1 MRLLPILTSR
11 AAAAAL
17 TLQFLPSSASAQQPT
32 ALPAITV
39 QGATLETGRIPGP
52 RSTAA
57 PPLSPQAASDATA
70 GTDATALGVPIETI
84 GNAVTVIT
92 GEDLRRQQV
101 RSAADALR
109 GLPGVAVNRQGGVGS
124 FTQVRIRGA
133 EGNHTLVLIDGIE
146 ANNTTDGEFD
156 FSNLSAED
164 IERIEVI
171 RGPMSS
177 LHGSNAVG
185 GVINIITRRGAGPMT
200 ASLQL
205 ETGSFATNDIVA
217 RLSGGNDRANLSIS
231 AQRRRTDGFNI
242 APTGDEK
249 DGSELNTLSLRAGV
263 KLMENMA
270 LDVVLRNME
279 KRADRDAFGD
289 FSAPPGSFA
298 QAFDD
303 RSTLAN
309 HVFLAGANLKW
320 DMLSGALSH
329 EFRANH
335 NGTTT
340 QDRDRTF
347 FSESKNISMTDTFA
361 YAGTYRFDTPAIW
374 AKHSLSALVERQDE
388 QFTPE
393 GTFADGRTR
402 ERGRLSYAGEWRGG
416 FADRLYLTAGIRH
429 DDNEEFRDTTT
440 WRLAA
445 SLPLSEL
452 GIRPHASVGTAVKL
466 PTMFEQFGID
476 QFFSPNPDLK
486 PEKSFGWDAGIEFTL
501 PGGRT
506 TLDVT
511 YFHADLTDKIDG
523 FVAIP
528 NTQPGR
534 FTADNLAGTS
544 IREGVE
550 IAARVKLASNLSW
563 GAAYTFTN
571 ARDPDGQEEVRRPP
585 HSARTDLGYTF
596 ADGRG
601 SANLGV
607 IYNGRMEDLAFLI
620 PTFAQRHVGLDPYW
634 VINAAA
640 SYKLQPGVEL
650 FARVENLL
658 DEKYQETFGFDA
670 APIAAFA
677 GVKLTLGGPNGLGG
691 SWAK

>member
-1 MRLLPILTSR
+1 MPTDARAS
-11 AAAAAL
+11 AAAC
-17 TLQFLPSSASAQQPT
+17 P
-32 ALPAITV
+32 
-39 QGATLETGRIPGP
+39 
-52 RSTAA
+52 
-57 PPLSPQAASDATA
+57 
-70 GTDATALGVPIETI
+70 
-84 GNAVTVIT
+84 
-92 GEDLRRQQV
+92 
-101 RSAADALR
+101 
-109 GLPGVAVNRQGGVGS
+109 
-124 FTQVRIRGA
+124 
-133 EGNHTLVLIDGIE
+133 
-146 ANNTTDGEFD
+146 
-156 FSNLSAED
+156 
-164 IERIEVI
+164 
-171 RGPMSS
+171 
-177 LHGSNAVG
+177 
-185 GVINIITRRGAGPMT
+185 
-200 ASLQL
+200 
-205 ETGSFATNDIVA
+205 
-217 RLSGGNDRANLSIS
+217 
-231 AQRRRTDGFNI
+231 
-242 APTGDEK
+242 
-249 DGSELNTLSLRAGV
+249 
-263 KLMENMA
+263 
-270 LDVVLRNME
+270 
-279 KRADRDAFGD
+279 
-289 FSAPPGSFA
+289 
-298 QAFDD
+298 
-303 RSTLAN
+303 
-309 HVFLAGANLKW
+309 
-320 DMLSGALSH
+320 
-329 EFRANH
+329 
-335 NGTTT
+335 
-340 QDRDRTF
+340 
-347 FSESKNISMTDTFA
+347 
-361 YAGTYRFDTPAIW
+361 TPA
-374 AKHSLSALVERQDE
+374 S
-388 QFTPE
+388 
-393 GTFADGRTR
+393 G
-402 ERGRLSYAGEWRGG
+402 
-416 FADRLYLTAGIRH
+416 LYLTAGIRH

-523 FVAIP
+523 FVPIP
-528 NTQPGR
+528 NTQPQR
-534 FTADNLAGTS
+534 FTAENLGGTS

-550 IAARVKLASNLSW
+550 IAARVKLASSLSW

-640 SYKLQPGVEL
+640 AYKLQPGVEL

-658 DEKYQETFGFDA
+658 DQKYQETFGFDA